1 MTVDSERHVTFR
13 KTCVGQS
20 VRGISFN
27 CFPEI
32 LDCMVE
38 AFCGSLAPMESS
50 LQVQMIGLSVLG
62 ISLGQTMLFLG
73 RQLQPQFFRDLLRDV
88 FLNRKDVRGF
98 SSILVAPQL
107 PAVVYVHQLGADQK
121 HVTALKNTARQYSPD
136 SELRPDVL
144 CFIAPALVS
153 KYRAS
158 RHHTE
163 FGQLRKA
170 EDNG

>member
-1 MTVDSERHVTFR
+1 
-13 KTCVGQS
+13 
-20 VRGISFN
+20 
-27 CFPEI
+27 
-32 LDCMVE
+32 
-38 AFCGSLAPMESS
+38 
-50 LQVQMIGLSVLG
+50 
-62 ISLGQTMLFLG
+62 
-73 RQLQPQFFRDLLRDV
+73 

-121 HVTALKNTARQYSPD
+121 HLTALKNTARQYSPD
-136 SELRPDVL
+136 SELRSDVL

-158 RHHTE
+158 RHHTK

-170 EDNG
+170 EDDGFREAVAQVIHLRVAACIHEGQNGQRASCVFGIRLGLYTML